1 MSTARTKA
9 MVGGK
14 RERLRGRDQRGS
26 GTLLVAAVVL
36 VAMVIAAAGLLIGVY
51 AVAQRDAANA
61 ADLAALSGAA
71 QYEAG
76 QYANGQYANGQYTNG
91 RDANDQQPNSASAC
105 GAARRIAT
113 ENGAELTRCKVSGDS
128 LDFVVSV
135 TVTQRLRALFLP
147 ASVNAS
153 AEAGRLE
160 PV

>member
-1 MSTARTKA
+1 MSAARTKT
-9 MVGGK
+9 MIGSR
-14 RERLRGRDQRGS
+14 RERLRVRDQRGS

-36 VAMVIAAAGLLIGVY
+36 VAMVITAAGLLIGVY

-71 QYEAG
+71 QYEAD
-76 QYANGQYANGQYTNG
+76 QYANGQY
-91 RDANDQQPNSASAC
+91 ANDQQPNSASAC
-105 GAARRIAT
+105 GAARRIAAK
-113 ENGAELTRCKVSGDS
+113 NGAELTKCKVSGDS

-135 TVTQRLRALFLP
+135 TVTQRLGALFLP